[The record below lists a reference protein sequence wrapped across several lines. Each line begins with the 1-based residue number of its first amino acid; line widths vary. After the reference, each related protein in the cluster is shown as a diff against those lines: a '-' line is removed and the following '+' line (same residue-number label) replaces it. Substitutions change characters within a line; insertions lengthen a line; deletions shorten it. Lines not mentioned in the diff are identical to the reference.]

1 MLRLLDYVSNWVG
14 LLFIIWFI
22 LKHTKTKYSQYA
34 DYINPYYGIYFI
46 FYGFIIY
53 ILLNLL
59 KGIKFD
65 FSYLIFGLITHYS
78 PIYLFNAV
86 NGKENKYSSTF
97 FIITI
102 VSYLLFIKMKLNK
115 NPIDV
120 YIRDKQVTN
129 IKEFF
134 IKIKVLPKVNGTS

>member
-1 MLRLLDYVSNWVG
+1 MLKLLHYVSNWVG
-14 LLFIIWFI
+14 LLFIVWFI
-22 LKHTKTKYSQYA
+22 LKHTKTKYSKYA

-46 FYGFIIY
+46 FYGFVIY
-53 ILLNLL
+53 ILFNLL
-59 KGIKFD
+59 KGVKFD
-65 FSYLIFGLITHYS
+65 FSYIIFGLITHYA

-86 NGKENKYSSTF
+86 NGKENKYSLTF

-102 VSYLLFIKMKLNK
+102 VFYLLFIKMKLNK

-120 YIRDKQVTN
+120 YIRDEQVTN

-134 IKIKVLPKVNGTS
+134 IKIKVLTKVNGTH